1 MKQDTKL
8 TLMKEKDFLQALLNQ
23 QEQFLREMKDLK
35 ELVTQTRYRS
45 PLTHP
50 NEWPAVQ
57 IPLLFSS
64 KSAPGPSPSSSADAT
79 TTGVEGEF
87 TEDLSSIYLLN
98 SQGISPH
105 ASGNSRWKLPFI
117 ADNILRQKNIIR
129 KSQLHQV

>member
-1 MKQDTKL
+1 MKKDTKL
-8 TLMKEKDFLQALLNQ
+8 TLMKKKDFLQALLNQ

-35 ELVTQTRYRS
+35 ELVTQ
-45 PLTHP
+45 
-50 NEWPAVQ
+50 
-57 IPLLFSS
+57 IPVSAHSSQRVASGTDTFSG
-64 KSAPGPSPSSSADAT
+64 KSATGPSPSSSADAT

-117 ADNILRQKNIIR
+117 ADNILQQRNIIR